1 MGNQCWGCGGYFHA
15 SCLGEL
21 DITDRVW
28 VCPACR
34 ENAKDLG
41 MRDLVLYR
49 HLMHRVC
56 KGALEEYWEPLE
68 KNSVQAASQWLR
80 WEAGRLWQLGATCDR
95 LVPPIWQR

>member
-1 MGNQCWGCGGYFHA
+1 MGNQCWGYGGYFHA

-28 VCPACR
+28 VWPACR

-41 MRDLVLYR
+41 MRDLVLDR

-56 KGALEEYWEPLE
+56 RGALEEYWEPLE
-68 KNSVQAASQWLR
+68 KNRVQAPSQCLR
-80 WEAGRLWQLGATCDR
+80 WEAARLWHLGATCDR